1 VSARRRWKRFG
12 PTWLLSAL
20 VLAGLAQP
28 FLVVKLFPGGPGPAV
43 APGNRITGSA
53 APRAVT
59 MAHMVMATA
68 AAYIPGAPA
77 LQPEGW
83 TAAAGDQ
90 LAGHPASA
98 ALDSDPA
105 TYWSSR
111 PLSSTAALPQSI
123 TVDMR
128 GAQTVSGLAY
138 QPRQGARPDG
148 AIGRFE
154 VSVSADGVRFVTVAS
169 GTWADTTT
177 TKQVAIAPVSTRFVR
192 LTALSFA
199 AGSGSSVSA
208 AGISLMG
215 VPDVEPVAVKGAVEA
230 QALSTNPSVVG
241 KWGPTIGFPLVPV
254 AAALL
259 PGNKLLTWSADQ
271 DLHFGNGKSVT
282 QTAILDLTTGKVT
295 QVTITATQHD
305 MFCPG
310 VAILANGDIMV
321 TGGLSNSQTSIY
333 DPTANSWT
341 AGPPMHIGRGYQGM
355 TLLSNGQAF
364 VLGGSWSGGL
374 GGKLGEVWSPAG
386 GWRELASVP
395 ATPMYTADPQGVY
408 RADNHGWFIA
418 TSGGRVLQA
427 GPSKQMNWI
436 TTSGSGSITPAGRR
450 GTSADAMNGNA
461 VYYDA
466 GKIITMGGA
475 PAYQNSLATSRAYVI
490 NISTGTAKV
499 TQVGSMHSPRTF
511 ANSVV
516 LPDGEVV
523 TIGGETYG
531 VPFSDRDSVLNPELW
546 NPGTGKFAIMARE
559 AAPRN
564 YHSVAILLP
573 DGRVFS
579 GGGGLCGSCATNHP
593 DGQVFSPPYLFN
605 ANGTLRTRPV
615 IKSAPATAAPG
626 QTISVTTGSPVSG
639 FSIVR
644 YGEATHSVDNDQR
657 RIRLS
662 IVSSGGAY
670 KLTIPRDPG
679 IALPGPYMLFAL
691 DSRGT
696 PSVAKAISI
705 T

>member
-1 VSARRRWKRFG
+1 M
-12 PTWLLSAL
+12 WLLSAI

-43 APGNRITGSA
+43 ASGSRITGSA

-68 AAYIPGAPA
+68 AANIPDAPA
-77 LQPEGW
+77 LHPEGW
-83 TAAAGDQ
+83 TVAASDQ
-90 LAGHPASA
+90 LAEHPASA
-98 ALDSDPA
+98 VLDSDPA
-105 TYWSSR
+105 TYWNSR
-111 PLSSTAALPQSI
+111 PSSSTAALPQSI
-123 TVDMR
+123 TIDMR
-128 GAQTVSGLAY
+128 GPQTVSGLAY
-138 QPRQGARPDG
+138 QPRQGSRPDG

-154 VSVSADGVRFVTVAS
+154 VGVSADGRHFVTVAS
-169 GTWADTTT
+169 GTWADTTA
-177 TKQVAIAPVSTRFVR
+177 TKQVGIAPVSIRFVR
-192 LTALSFA
+192 LTALSLA
-199 AGSGSSVSA
+199 AGRGSSVSA
-208 AGISLMG
+208 AGIWLMG
-215 VPDVEPVAVKGAVEA
+215 TPDVESAMVKNAVRA

-254 AAALL
+254 AVALL
-259 PGNKLLTWSADQ
+259 PGNKLLTWSADEN
-271 DLHFGNGKSVT
+271 LNYNVT
-282 QTAILDLTTGKVT
+282 KGVTRTAILNLTTGQVT
-295 QVTITATQHD
+295 QVSITNTNHD

-321 TGGLSNSQTSIY
+321 TGGLSNRQTSIY
-333 DPTANSWT
+333 DPRTNSWT
-341 AGPPMHIGRGYQGM
+341 AGPQMNIGRGYQGM

-374 GGKLGEVWSPAG
+374 GGKLGEVWSSAG
-386 GWRELASVP
+386 GWRELANVP
-395 ATPMYTADPQGVY
+395 ATPMYTADPQGVF

-427 GPSKQMNWI
+427 GPSRQMNWI
-436 TTSGSGSITPAGRR
+436 TTSGSGSITPAGHR
-450 GTSADAMNGNA
+450 GISADAMNGNA
-461 VYYDA
+461 VYYDVNKVIA
-466 GKIITMGGA
+466 IGGA
-475 PAYQNSLATSRAYVI
+475 PAYQNSLATHRAYVI
-490 NISTGTAKV
+490 NISTGAATV
-499 TQVGSMHSPRTF
+499 TQTGSMNYPRTF

-516 LPDGEVV
+516 LPNGQVV

-546 NPGTGKFAIMARE
+546 NPSTGKFAVMARE

-564 YHSVAILLP
+564 YHSAAILLP

-615 IKSAPATAAPG
+615 IKSAPATAATG

-639 FSIVR
+639 FSLVR

-662 IVSSGGAY
+662 ILSSSGDTYTLA
-670 KLTIPRDPG
+670 IPGDPG

-696 PSVAKAISI
+696 PSTAKTISI
-705 T
+705 ST